1 MRKLGS
7 VCIGECSILCRLDE
21 EAPSSEESGDTTWDM
36 QWKRLPGGW
45 EECPWHWLPT
55 ALSQGTTGK
64 PYWLRGARV
73 RVGRDSGTAAKGQ
86 VGVSSPTEERR

>member
-1 MRKLGS
+1 MCQVVVS
-7 VCIGECSILCRLDE
+7 VMKKKQCEGNEEAGECVYRGCSILCRLDE

-36 QWKRLPGGW
+36 WKRLPGGW

-64 PYWLRGARV
+64 P
-73 RVGRDSGTAAKGQ
+73 
-86 VGVSSPTEERR
+86 